1 MGLDTRAWQDYT
13 KRGGGGGYIHL
24 QTSDVI
30 VLYIFFLSSSQNV
43 SPCGAII
50 EIEFVTKRSKTDSR
64 GFKLSNP
71 GERLQGGDL
80 LENQF
85 L

>member
-13 KRGGGGGYIHL
+13 TRGGTFTCKHL
-24 QTSDVI
+24 MS
-30 VLYIFFLSSSQNV
+30 LFCIFLLSSSQNV